1 MVQVDYPTAQSL
13 VACFGSVSRTSQFFS
28 PNRHLC
34 YLFLL
39 LRWPANRQTEKAAVA
54 VSSKGGETEEYHKEA
69 STLPIAALF

>member
-1 MVQVDYPTAQSL
+1 MAVVLGQAAPPAIVT
-13 VACFGSVSRTSQFFS
+13 GSKIKFLS

-34 YLFLL
+34 DLFLL

-54 VSSKGGETEEYHKEA
+54 VSSKGGETEEYRKEA